1 MDFVAIPFEADT
13 PFGPY
18 KDTLYFP
25 SNEAPTAAEIEQIKQ
40 TRVDN
45 WIAVITA
52 PIIEMPVQVI
62 EEPIAGNGSDG

>member
-25 SNEAPTAAEIEQIKQ
+25 ANEVPAAAEIEQIKQ

-45 WIAVITA
+45 WIAIVTA
-52 PIIEMPVQVI
+52 LSAETVDPPA

>member
-13 PFGPY
+13 QFGPY

-25 SNEAPTAAEIEQIKQ
+25 SNALPPATEIEQIKQ

-45 WIAVITA
+45 WIAVISALASETA
-52 PIIEMPVQVI
+52 DPPA